1 MAQLFRR
8 AQSLLGLGPSR
19 LLRTSAYR
27 ASEAAQLAE
36 EGGALSFRVFR
47 SNYDNL
53 PVYHDYRNGRTRNL
67 TIVRK
72 YSGDAEALARALA
85 RVCEQPKVEVLTGR
99 IEIKGLHKEKVLA
112 YFESLGF

>member
-1 MAQLFRR
+1 MASLLR
-8 AQSLLGLGPSR
+8 AQSLLRPGAPR
-19 LLRTSAYR
+19 LFRTSAWC
-27 ASEAAQLAE
+27 ASEVAQPA
-36 EGGALSFRVFR
+36 GDANALSFQVFR

-72 YSGDAEALARALA
+72 YTGDAEALARELA